1 MEIAIPRFETR
12 FMADLGN
19 LIYPGNFHPVGV
31 LESTKRMFDRALTD
45 ASPTTRVKEP
55 GLWLVV
61 GGSGGFGSGA
71 RVALGVDLGVDVV
84 SVSFHAPAKPG
95 HENPVKALGSAAWLR
110 DKAID
115 KRMRELGRRVLSYNL
130 DAFDPATRSTVIE
143 GIRTQFGGRKLDGLI
158 WALAAPRGL
167 DPRTGEPVPSSLK
180 AYGLPEE
187 LLSFTVRTEKSDPR
201 VELIKLPLGTPEE
214 VVRTQYVMGGGIVST
229 WVQELVSADVVSSG
243 FTVLPVSY
251 RGTKRNAPIYRN
263 GLLGLAKADL
273 EFHTDAIDKMLAR
286 ACGGRA
292 IAVEGPAVVTE
303 ASAAIPGAAFYIA
316 LLLDV
321 LGARYE
327 DPLDSMRRMLR
338 EHFAPGKS
346 PKVDMH
352 GLLRMDDVEQ
362 SIDVLDAL
370 DERFERYSHGM
381 RFDDAV
387 YDRFM
392 RAYAEPRG
400 FSVSG
405 VSYEAPF
412 SVEEM
417 ATYG

>member
-1 MEIAIPRFETR
+1 MEIAIPKFETR
-12 FMADLGN
+12 FMAELGN

-31 LESTKRMFDRALTD
+31 LASTKRMFERALAD
-45 ASPTTRVKEP
+45 ASPKTVAP
-55 GLWLVV
+55 GGGLWLVV

-71 RVALGVDLGVDVV
+71 RIALGVDLGVDVV

-95 HENPVKALGSAAWLR
+95 HESPIKALGSAAWLR
-110 DKAID
+110 DKALD
-115 KRMRELGRRVLSYNL
+115 KHLRELGRKVLSYNL
-130 DAFDPATRSTVIE
+130 DAFDPATRAEVIA
-143 GIRTQFGGRKLDGLI
+143 GIRRDFGGRKLDGVI

-167 DPRTGEPVPSSLK
+167 DPRSGEPVPSSLK
-180 AYGLPEE
+180 AYGVPEE
-187 LLSFTVRTEKSDPR
+187 MLSFTLRTESAPPR
-201 VELIKLPLGTPEE
+201 VEMISLPLGTPEE

-229 WVQELVSADVVSSG
+229 WVEALVAADLAGPG

-251 RGTKRNAPIYRN
+251 RGTKRVAPIYRN

-273 EFHTDAIDKMLAR
+273 EFHTAALDKMLR
-286 ACGGRA
+286 RVCGGRA

-303 ASAAIPGAAFYIA
+303 ASAAIPGAALYVA

-327 DPLDSMRRMLR
+327 DPLDSMRRMVR
-338 EHFAPGKS
+338 DHFAPGKS

-370 DERFERYSHGM
+370 DERYMRYSHGM
-381 RFDDAV
+381 ALDDVV

-400 FSVSG
+400 FAVAG
-405 VSYEAPF
+405 VDYDAPF

-417 ATYG
+417 STYG